1 MYEFTVT
8 CALLKR
14 YAKGSGW
21 GLKKKVLA
29 LRAPVWSKKGVGGGG
44 CPLPGSATANLY
56 ITKSSVNEIY

>member
-44 CPLPGSATANLY
+44 GGVALYLDPPLLTS
-56 ITKSSVNEIY
+56 I